1 MLIKLGSLKS
11 ESIAGRRVNVIHWLL
26 GFRSPKYASALVT
39 KNVRHQDHKQ
49 DVHSKTYSSR
59 GFAIPD
65 S

>member
-1 MLIKLGSLKS
+1 
-11 ESIAGRRVNVIHWLL
+11 
-26 GFRSPKYASALVT
+26 LVT